1 MVSISWP
8 PGDVG
13 GVVAAPALDDERPQL
28 RARGVDGGGQAGGA
42 GPEDDDAIVALGW
55 AWRAVSGVAERPSI
69 IRGMPDTSS
78 IDVLLA
84 TLNAT
89 EVGSLDAIAE
99 KMQQVQAGLEALGQ
113 AELAAAAAG
122 AVAALRRGDVTEW
135 KRARAF
141 LQSKIG
147 HLR

>member
-1 MVSISWP
+1 MS
-8 PGDVG
+8 
-13 GVVAAPALDDERPQL
+13 
-28 RARGVDGGGQAGGA
+28 
-42 GPEDDDAIVALGW
+42 
-55 AWRAVSGVAERPSI
+55 
-69 IRGMPDTSS
+69 DTSS

-89 EVGSLDAIAE
+89 DVGSLDAIAE
-99 KMQQVQAGLEALGQ
+99 KVEHVQRDLESRGRAD
-113 AELAAAAAG
+113 LAAAAAG
-122 AVAALRRGDVTEW
+122 ALTALRRGDVTEW

>member
-1 MVSISWP
+1 M
-8 PGDVG
+8 
-13 GVVAAPALDDERPQL
+13 AKRPSQYN
-28 RARGVDGGGQAGGA
+28 
-42 GPEDDDAIVALGW
+42 PEVNDAI
-55 AWRAVSGVAERPSI
+55 
-69 IRGMPDTSS
+69 S

-99 KMQQVQAGLEALGQ
+99 KMLQVRSGHASLGRD
-113 AELAAAAAG
+113 ELAGAADS
-122 AVAALRRGDVTEW
+122 AVVALRRGDVAEF
-135 KRARAF
+135 RRGRAF